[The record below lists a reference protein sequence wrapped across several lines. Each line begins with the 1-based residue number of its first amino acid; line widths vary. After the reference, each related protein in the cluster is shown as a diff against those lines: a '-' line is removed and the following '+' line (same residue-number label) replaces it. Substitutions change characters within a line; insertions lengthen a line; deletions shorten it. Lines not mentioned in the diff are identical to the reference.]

1 MSKSV
6 KARKNDKV
14 KVKPRKSY
22 LNDYAKEETEKLIVS
37 VLKQKN
43 DLKDFEEFIEE

>member
-22 LNDYAKEETEKLIVS
+22 LNDYAKEEMEKTIAS

-43 DLKDFEEFIEE
+43 DLKNFEEYVEE